1 MVLQLEI
8 FRKRPLPLYARQIT
22 EVKPSSNLG
31 SMARTASRRGRRP
44 DPAVGQAALDATL
57 ELLAERGYVAL
68 RVADV
73 ASRAGIG
80 LGALYRRWPTK
91 REMVSSAL
99 HALAAE
105 QQLRNTEDPVA
116 DLRAGLEAIVDALA
130 GPYGRLL
137 ADIVSDPDLAAI
149 VRQVK
154 IAPLLAAHRERLRR
168 VVGDLPDLDARA
180 ELGPALILFRTLVLG
195 RVPTSAELRDEILPL
210 MLARS

>member
-1 MVLQLEI
+1 
-8 FRKRPLPLYARQIT
+8 
-22 EVKPSSNLG
+22 
-31 SMARTASRRGRRP
+31 MARTASRRGRRP

-57 ELLAERGYVAL
+57 ELLAERGYAAL

-73 ASRAGIG
+73 AGRAGIG
-80 LGALYRRWPTK
+80 LGALYRRWETK
-91 REMVSSAL
+91 REIVSSAL

-105 QQLRNTEDPVA
+105 QQLRSTEDPVA

-154 IAPLLAAHRERLRR
+154 IAPLLAGHRERLRR

>member
-1 MVLQLEI
+1 
-8 FRKRPLPLYARQIT
+8 
-22 EVKPSSNLG
+22 
-31 SMARTASRRGRRP
+31 MARTASRRGRRP

-57 ELLAERGYVAL
+57 ELLAERGYAAL

-73 ASRAGIG
+73 ATRAGIG

-105 QQLRNTEDPVA
+105 QQPPTTSDPLA
-116 DLRAGLEAIVDALA
+116 DLRVGLEAIVDALA

-137 ADIVSDPDLAAI
+137 ADIVSDPDLAAA
-149 VRQVK
+149 VRKAK
-154 IAPLLAAHRERLRR
+154 IAPQLIAHRERLRR

-210 MLARS
+210 MLAGT